1 MHVGYSVIFQG
12 SADPAADGEVW
23 RDEIALADRA
33 EPLGFDSIWSVEHH
47 FTSYT
52 MCPDPLTFLSFM
64 AGRTRQ
70 IKLGSMVVVL
80 PWHDPIRVAEQVVM
94 LDTMSGG
101 RFVLGLGRGLG
112 RVEFDGFRVPMGESR
127 ERFTE
132 SAQFLLQ
139 ALETGVADFDGTHV
153 HQPRRHLRPAPMLS
167 FKGRVYASSVSPES
181 WPIMARLGI
190 GILIVPQKPWP
201 TVVEELN
208 GYRELYEQ
216 VNGEPAPAPLV
227 AHWTFVDEDAGRA
240 RELGRH
246 YLGGYYESVID
257 HYEFTAGHLSS
268 TKGYEH
274 YGKVGESIDKH
285 GASSHIDFFADLQV
299 YGTPAQC
306 IDRIA
311 DIQRMTGA
319 EGVMC
324 VGRYADMTAAEGLRN
339 QELFARSVM
348 PAIRGLGPNPWFDS
362 LRPAPSA
369 LTGAGA
375 GSVTR

>member
-12 SADPAADGEVW
+12 THDAADDGRIW
-23 RDEIALADRA
+23 REDLALADLA

-52 MCPDPLTFLSFM
+52 MCPDPLTFLSYM
-64 AGRTRQ
+64 AGRTQR

-94 LDTMSGG
+94 LDAMSGG

-112 RVEFDGFRVPMGESR
+112 RVEFDGFRVPMSESR

-132 SAQFLLQ
+132 SAQFILD
-139 ALETGVADFDGTHV
+139 ALETGVAQFDGTHV
-153 HQPRRHLRPAPMLS
+153 HQPVRHLRPAPMLS
-167 FKGRVYASSVSPES
+167 FKGRTYASSVSPES

-190 GILIVPQKPWP
+190 GILIVPQKPWA

-216 VNGEPAPAPLV
+216 VNGEPAPKPLV

-240 RELGRH
+240 RELGHH
-246 YLGGYYESVID
+246 YLGGYYRSVID
-257 HYEFTAGHLSS
+257 HYEFRAGHLADM
-268 TKGYEH
+268 KGYEH
-274 YGKVGESIDKH
+274 YGRIADSMDKH
-285 GASSHIDFFADLQV
+285 GTDTHIDFFADLQV
-299 YGTPAQC
+299 YGTPQQC
-306 IDRIA
+306 IDKIA

-324 VGRYADMTAAEGLRN
+324 VGRYADMPFEEGRRN

-348 PAIRGLGPNPWFDS
+348 PAVRTLGPGPWFDS
-362 LRPAPSA
+362 VAPGPSQVA
-369 LTGAGA
+369 AA
-375 GSVTR
+375 VAR